1 MLTSTGRAGARRLP
15 AYALAGTFLL
25 SPAIAAACACGCGI
39 FDVGAASEMMPGVAE
54 GSFSIYFRYDYMN
67 QGQNWEGPHAAPAS
81 DNQDKNINTSFYT
94 PGGIWVINHDFSVEA
109 ELPLFARHLTTTDD
123 GTVYGPSGS
132 IYTGKIFAPGDFQVM
147 GIYTGLQSN
156 MQTGLMFGFKFPTG
170 DWHGPNGPLGGAEF
184 DRDSLPG
191 TGSTDVMVG
200 FTHNGTLTDD
210 GRLGYYVEQRAQF
223 AFATQGGYR
232 PGNEFDSA
240 AGLDYTFDRPGVL
253 NRITPVLSFV
263 NSYRMHDSGPAADPP
278 NSGYERFLIA
288 PGIEFRFRNVRIYA
302 DVEVPLYQFTNS
314 IPVAVEGTSG
324 QLVASPLYKVQV
336 NYDF

>member
-1 MLTSTGRAGARRLP
+1 MLVPPARARARRLP
-15 AYALAGTFLL
+15 PYALAAALL
-25 SPAIAAACACGCGI
+25 LTPALAAACACGCGI
-39 FDVGAASEMMPGVAE
+39 FDVGGATGMMPEVA
-54 GSFSIYFRYDYMN
+54 GGDFSIFFRYDYMN
-67 QGQNWEGPHAAPAS
+67 QGQNWEQSHKAPAA

-94 PGGIWVINHDFSVEA
+94 PGGVWVINQDFSLEA
-109 ELPLFARHLTTTDD
+109 EMPLFARHLTTTDD
-123 GTVYGPSGS
+123 GTVFGASGS
-132 IYTGKIFAPGDFQVM
+132 VYTGKIFAPGDLQVM

-170 DWHGPNGPLGGAEF
+170 DWHGPNGTLGGAEF

-200 FTHNGTLTDD
+200 AYHTGTFTDD
-210 GRLGYYVEQRAQF
+210 GRFGYYVQQRAQF

-232 PGNEFDSA
+232 PGNEFDTA
-240 AGLDYTFDRPGVL
+240 AGLDYTFDRPGLL
-253 NRITPVLSFV
+253 NRVTPVLSV
-263 NSYRMHDSGPAADPP
+263 LNSFRMHDGGPAADAP
-278 NSGYERFLIA
+278 NSGYERLLIA
-288 PGIEFRFRNVRIYA
+288 PGVEFRVRNVRIYA
-302 DVEVPLYQFTNS
+302 DVEVPVYQYTNA

>member
-1 MLTSTGRAGARRLP
+1 MVLPPARARARRLP
-15 AYALAGTFLL
+15 SYAVAAAFLL

-39 FDVGAASEMMPGVAE
+39 FDVGGATGMMPAVSE
-54 GSFSIYFRYDYMN
+54 GDFSIFFRYDYMN
-67 QGQNWEGPHAAPAS
+67 QGQNWEASHKAQAA

-94 PGGIWVINHDFSVEA
+94 PGGVWVINQNFSLEA

-123 GTVYGPSGS
+123 GTVSGAAGS
-132 IYTGKIFAPGDFQVM
+132 VYTGKIFAPGDLQVM
-147 GIYTGLQSN
+147 GIYTGLQPN
-156 MQTGLMFGFKFPTG
+156 MQTGLMFGLKVPTG

-191 TGSTDVMVG
+191 TGSTDVILG
-200 FTHNGTLTDD
+200 IYHNGTLTDD
-210 GRLGYYVEQRAQF
+210 GRLGYYVQQRADIPF
-223 AFATQGGYR
+223 VTQGGYR
-232 PGNEFDSA
+232 PGKEFDSA
-240 AGLDYTFDRPGVL
+240 AGIDYTFDRPGLL

-263 NSYRMHDSGPAADPP
+263 NSFRLHDGGPAADPP

-288 PGIEFRFRNVRIYA
+288 PGIEFRVRNVRIYA
-302 DVEVPLYQFTNS
+302 DVEIPLYQFTNS
-314 IPVAVEGTSG
+314 IPVAMEGTSG